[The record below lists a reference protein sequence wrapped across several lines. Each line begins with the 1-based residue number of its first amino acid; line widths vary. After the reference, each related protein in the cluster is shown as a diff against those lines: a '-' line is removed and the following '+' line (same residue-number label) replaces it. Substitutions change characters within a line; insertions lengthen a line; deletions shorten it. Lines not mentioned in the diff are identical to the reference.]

1 MLYKEPIRNSLIPA
15 FRVKSSARS
24 ADQAKARRAAID
36 RSGAPS
42 GAPIKR
48 QRPTFAARYLRQLDR
63 CLFSAALPGRTSDI
77 RKKHSLNVKSV
88 TSCGADA
95 FYIPAGTRVHQEDT
109 AIMKTMLAV
118 LAVLGPLA
126 LATSGAN
133 AYQSRANGYQSYP
146 NYDRQ
151 EYVNRSC
158 CSWKTSHKA
167 KAKPAKH

>member
-1 MLYKEPIRNSLIPA
+1 VP
-15 FRVKSSARS
+15 F
-24 ADQAKARRAAID
+24 QRRAA
-36 RSGAPS
+36 
-42 GAPIKR
+42 R
-48 QRPTFAARYLRQLDR
+48 Q
-63 CLFSAALPGRTSDI
+63 RTSDI

-95 FYIPAGTRVHQEDT
+95 FYIPAGTPVHQEDT

>member
-1 MLYKEPIRNSLIPA
+1 VP
-15 FRVKSSARS
+15 F
-24 ADQAKARRAAID
+24 QRRAA
-36 RSGAPS
+36 
-42 GAPIKR
+42 R
-48 QRPTFAARYLRQLDR
+48 Q
-63 CLFSAALPGRTSDI
+63 RTSDI